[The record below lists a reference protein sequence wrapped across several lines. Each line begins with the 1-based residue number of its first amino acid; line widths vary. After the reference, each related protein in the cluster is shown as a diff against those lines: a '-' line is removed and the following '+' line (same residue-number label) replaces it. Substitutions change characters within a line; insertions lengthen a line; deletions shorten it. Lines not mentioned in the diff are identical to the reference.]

1 MRVKKGERGYIRY
14 EQKKRF
20 LITLG
25 LFALPMIVFI
35 TGLVM
40 TDGNKNNIFTVIAMV
55 GCLPACRS
63 TVSFIM
69 MMLQKPMDVKTYETI
84 QSHTGEL
91 VMSYEMYITKETDSL
106 MVEAAA
112 FCGEEVACYTSR
124 AKSAEQ
130 ISGCEAY
137 LSKILRANGYRCHVK
152 IFDKEK
158 AYLERLD
165 SLNRNRTEL
174 EKSANEKFTP
184 DERYPSLTRDEL
196 VKHTMLTLAL

>member
-1 MRVKKGERGYIRY
+1 MKVKKGERGYIRY

-20 LITLG
+20 LVTLG
-25 LFALPMIVFI
+25 LFALPMILFI
-35 TGLVM
+35 IGLVV
-40 TDGNKNNIFTVIAMV
+40 TDGNKANIFTVIAMV

-69 MMLQKPMDVKTYETI
+69 MMLQKPSETKTYEDI
-84 QSHTGEL
+84 CSHAGDL
-91 VMSYEMYITKETDSL
+91 LMSYEMYITKETNSL

-112 FCGEEVACYTSR
+112 FCGEEVACFTSR

-130 ISGCEAY
+130 INECEAY
-137 LSKILRANGYRCHVK
+137 LAKILRANGYRCHVK
-152 IFDKEK
+152 IFDREK

-165 SLNRNRTEL
+165 SLNRNRLDL

-184 DERYPSLTRDEL
+184 DERYPLLSRDEL